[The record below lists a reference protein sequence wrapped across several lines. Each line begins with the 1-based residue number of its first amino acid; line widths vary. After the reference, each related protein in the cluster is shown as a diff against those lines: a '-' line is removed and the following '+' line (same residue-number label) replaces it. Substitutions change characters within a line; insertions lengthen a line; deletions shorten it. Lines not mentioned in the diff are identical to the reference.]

1 MIPVLAGFWAQ
12 LHMIDVPPDVTCILK
27 GLPACFAVVALVGRL
42 TSCNIRNLSPSNKAD
57 SYFLSFTFSFC
68 PRLGVFGLEVRWFFV
83 KGIIF
88 FKHKPHL

>member
-1 MIPVLAGFWAQ
+1 MIPVLAVFWAQ

-27 GLPACFAVVALVGRL
+27 GLPVCFAVVALVGRL

-68 PRLGVFGLEVRWFFV
+68 PRLGVFGLEVPVVFCQRYNTF
-83 KGIIF
+83 
-88 FKHKPHL
+88 

>member
-1 MIPVLAGFWAQ
+1 MIPVLAVFWAQ

-68 PRLGVFGLEVRWFFV
+68 PRLV
-83 KGIIF
+83 
-88 FKHKPHL
+88 